1 MIVKAC
7 TPCMVL
13 QAFSVSHRC
22 KMGTNFYLYS
32 KPCKCC
38 GRSDEPLHI
47 GKSSAGWAFALH
59 VYPEKGINN
68 LEDWKQIFKNAD
80 KIIVSE
86 YGDEKTYDEMIDKI
100 TNRSHPRG
108 LNRSYV
114 DGRHCIGNGEGTYD
128 YIIGE
133 FF

>member
-1 MIVKAC
+1 
-7 TPCMVL
+7 
-13 QAFSVSHRC
+13 
-22 KMGTNFYLYS
+22 MGTNFYFEL
-32 KPCKCC
+32 KPCECC
-38 GRSDEPLHI
+38 GRADEPLHI

-68 LEDWKQIFKNAD
+68 LRDWEEILRKTNGQVVD
-80 KIIVSE
+80 E
-86 YGDEKTYDEMIDKI
+86 YGGEWNYDQMIDKI

-128 YIIGE
+128 YMIGE
-133 FF
+133 FS

>member
-1 MIVKAC
+1 
-7 TPCMVL
+7 MVV
-13 QAFSVSHRC
+13 QAFLSLIGA
-22 KMGTNFYLYS
+22 KMGTNFYLES
-32 KPCKCC
+32 KPCECC
-38 GRSDEPLHI
+38 GRADEPLHI

-68 LEDWKQIFKNAD
+68 LYDWR
-80 KIIVSE
+80 KILKETNGKIVNE
-86 YGDEKTYDEMIDKI
+86 YGDEKTYDEMIDDI

-108 LNRSYV
+108 LQHSLV

-133 FF
+133 FS